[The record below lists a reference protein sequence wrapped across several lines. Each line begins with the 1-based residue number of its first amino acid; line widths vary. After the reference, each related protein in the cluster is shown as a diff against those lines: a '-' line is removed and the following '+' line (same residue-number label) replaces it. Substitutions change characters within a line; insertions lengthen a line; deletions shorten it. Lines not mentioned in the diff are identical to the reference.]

1 MLGKLLKYEI
11 KAMGRVMLPLY
22 AVMVF
27 AACLFAFNLRLNM
40 SGVAKFIVDRF
51 AIVTG
56 FLFGAAVLAV
66 FVVMVIIVIQ
76 RFYKNLLG
84 TEGYLMFTLPAR
96 THEHILSKAISS
108 FLWILIGGAAGLAAL
123 TIIVIALFMQLS
135 GLKRAAKDENAF
147 RTAWFFAIGMLAV
160 DVLGGL
166 ITARGGSSLV
176 SDTSHI
182 FSVFVFI
189 FTVTGI
195 SNLANRM
202 NRPDMGAL
210 GLKVLVLQVAM
221 SLVSFIL
228 SLFTGSSG
236 YDRVYRLSG
245 LSVQGQKDACIVK
258 ESGYGCSFNS
268 EKD

>member
-1 MLGKLLKYEI
+1 MRFRNAYHGISTVFKAEILSLAGTILL
-11 KAMGRVMLPLY
+11 
-22 AVMVF
+22 AVAAVF
-27 AACLFAFNLRLNM
+27 AVIGN
-40 SGVAKFIVDRF
+40 SGEAAKSGETATV
-51 AIVTG
+51 
-56 FLFGAAVLAV
+56 
-66 FVVMVIIVIQ
+66 
-76 RFYKNLLG
+76 
-84 TEGYLMFTLPAR
+84 
-96 THEHILSKAISS
+96 
-108 FLWILIGGAAGLAAL
+108 IGGAVGLAAL
-123 TIIVIALFMQLS
+123 TIFVIALFMQLS

-147 RTAWFFAIGMLAV
+147 RTAWLFAIGMLAV

-228 SLFTGSSG
+228 SLFTGSSAG
-236 YDRVYRLSG
+236 PVLSFVSVALDMIVYIVYLVYLSRAKKM
-245 LSVQGQKDACIVK
+245 LA
-258 ESGYGCSFNS
+258 
-268 EKD
+268 

>member
-1 MLGKLLKYEI
+1 MRFRNAYQGISTVFKAEILSLAGTILL
-11 KAMGRVMLPLY
+11 
-22 AVMVF
+22 AVAAVF
-27 AACLFAFNLRLNM
+27 AVIGN
-40 SGVAKFIVDRF
+40 SGEAAKSGETATV
-51 AIVTG
+51 
-56 FLFGAAVLAV
+56 
-66 FVVMVIIVIQ
+66 
-76 RFYKNLLG
+76 
-84 TEGYLMFTLPAR
+84 
-96 THEHILSKAISS
+96 
-108 FLWILIGGAAGLAAL
+108 IGGAVGLAAL
-123 TIIVIALFMQLS
+123 TIFVIALFMQLS

-147 RTAWFFAIGMLAV
+147 RTAWLFAIGMLAV

-228 SLFTGSSG
+228 SLFTGSSARPVLSFVSVAL
-236 YDRVYRLSG
+236 DMIVYIVYLVYLSRAKKM
-245 LSVQGQKDACIVK
+245 LA
-258 ESGYGCSFNS
+258 
-268 EKD
+268 

>member
-1 MLGKLLKYEI
+1 MRFRNAYHGISTVFKAEILSLAGTILL
-11 KAMGRVMLPLY
+11 
-22 AVMVF
+22 AVAAVF
-27 AACLFAFNLRLNM
+27 AVIGN
-40 SGVAKFIVDRF
+40 SGEAAKSGETATV
-51 AIVTG
+51 
-56 FLFGAAVLAV
+56 
-66 FVVMVIIVIQ
+66 
-76 RFYKNLLG
+76 
-84 TEGYLMFTLPAR
+84 
-96 THEHILSKAISS
+96 
-108 FLWILIGGAAGLAAL
+108 IGGAVGLAAL
-123 TIIVIALFMQLS
+123 TIFVIALFMQLS

-147 RTAWFFAIGMLAV
+147 RTAWLFAIGMLAV

-228 SLFTGSSG
+228 SLFTGSSARPVLSFVSVAL
-236 YDRVYRLSG
+236 DMIVYIVYLVYLSRAKKM
-245 LSVQGQKDACIVK
+245 LA
-258 ESGYGCSFNS
+258 
-268 EKD
+268 

>member
-1 MLGKLLKYEI
+1 MRFRNAYHGISTVFKAEILSLAGTILL
-11 KAMGRVMLPLY
+11 
-22 AVMVF
+22 AVAAVF
-27 AACLFAFNLRLNM
+27 AVIGN
-40 SGVAKFIVDRF
+40 SGEAAKSGETATV
-51 AIVTG
+51 
-56 FLFGAAVLAV
+56 
-66 FVVMVIIVIQ
+66 
-76 RFYKNLLG
+76 
-84 TEGYLMFTLPAR
+84 
-96 THEHILSKAISS
+96 
-108 FLWILIGGAAGLAAL
+108 IGGAAGLAAL
-123 TIIVIALFMQLS
+123 TIFVIALFMQLS

-147 RTAWFFAIGMLAV
+147 RTAWLFAIGMLAV

-228 SLFTGSSG
+228 SLFTGSSAG
-236 YDRVYRLSG
+236 PVLSFVSVALDMIMYIVYLVYLSRAKKM
-245 LSVQGQKDACIVK
+245 LA
-258 ESGYGCSFNS
+258 
-268 EKD
+268 